1 MRITGGEARGVRL
14 YAPKSVR
21 VRPTSDR
28 VRGALFQLLGNAVQ
42 DAHVLDLYAGTGALG
57 IEALSR
63 GAAAADFVEQNARLC
78 ETVDSN
84 LEHTGFTHQAKVYR
98 MRVEQALPAL
108 EGPYQLVLADPP
120 YDLANMNQM
129 IELLSRPGLVDTNGV
144 VVIEHSKRVT
154 VPDAWGAL
162 QRRDQRRYGD
172 TELSIYGMEV
182 T

>member
-14 YAPKSVR
+14 QAPRSVT

-28 VRGALFQLLGNAVQ
+28 VRGALFQLLGDAVS

-78 ETVDSN
+78 ETLESN
-84 LEHTGFTHQAKVYR
+84 LEHTGFTHRAKVYR
-98 MRVEQALPAL
+98 MRVERALPAL

-120 YDLANMNQM
+120 YDLDNMDQM
-129 IELLSRPGLVDTNGV
+129 IELLSRPGLVDTGGL
-144 VVIEHSKRVT
+144 VVIEHSKRVNY
-154 VPDAWGAL
+154 PDAFGAL

-172 TELSIYGMEV
+172 TELSIYGVEA